1 LRTSLLL
8 QPRLPANQLI
18 SFWPSC
24 MALAMLALNL
34 PRSGLV
40 QQPDTADGEWDPDL
54 ALFISPT
61 ADLDRSI
68 NREGNHPY

>member
-1 LRTSLLL
+1 VHPSLWNCAIDLRKSLLL

-40 QQPDTADGEWDPDL
+40 QQWL
-54 ALFISPT
+54 AGDAKRRAKNLV
-61 ADLDRSI
+61 AK
-68 NREGNHPY
+68 G

>member
-18 SFWPSC
+18 RFWPSC

-40 QQPDTADGEWDPDL
+40 QHQDSAANVKD
-54 ALFISPT
+54 A
-61 ADLDRSI
+61 
-68 NREGNHPY
+68 